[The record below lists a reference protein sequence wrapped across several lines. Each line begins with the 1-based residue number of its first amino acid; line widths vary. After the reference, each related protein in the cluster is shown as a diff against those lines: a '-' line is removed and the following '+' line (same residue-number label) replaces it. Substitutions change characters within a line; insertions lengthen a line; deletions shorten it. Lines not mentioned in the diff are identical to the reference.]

1 MAAFLN
7 QICDISKQNN
17 ISHKTIKR
25 ALKREITVHPLKDAV
40 EYNTSLII
48 DY

>member
-17 ISHKTIKR
+17 ISHKAIKR